1 MSRARRR
8 ILAAPAA
15 AIGVALA
22 LGAVTAQAFFSAVR
36 SNPANQLATTFVKPL
51 GTVTATAAGT
61 TVSLSWPADTLGDGT
76 ATTYTVARD
85 SSPAGGTCAGTLSS
99 TSCQDTSVP
108 SGSHTYTVTPTFRD
122 WTGTAGTATVTVSAA
137 TLSLTPT
144 STTVAATLSGSISG
158 FHAGDALTFKLDGT
172 TTLSGTT
179 PATVPAGGS
188 GSVSVPLPASVTGGS
203 HTVTA
208 SDTSGNTAS
217 VTITVTPKL
226 TAPASTTTQAISV
239 TVTGFKASDSIT
251 IHAGSATGPAASPA
265 FSTPAGSGT
274 ATTTVTLPNDLPIGS
289 ETLVAVGTAGDQAS
303 ATTVLGALAVTNG
316 GTANQI
322 DKGDTIAITL
332 VQPLLP
338 GSLCSSLTGS
348 NTLQTKDSMAVVTD
362 GGTGHDTLTLSDTNT
377 TDCSTGFHFGS
388 IDLGSTGWV
397 TGGGSISFGGP
408 GVGNGSAITYSTTT
422 RTLTI
427 VLGKANPTGGAVA
440 GTVTSGPTAIWTPPA
455 ATPFVNWSDSQNV
468 TGSLSGAASF

>member
-1 MSRARRR
+1 
-8 ILAAPAA
+8 
-15 AIGVALA
+15 
-22 LGAVTAQAFFSAVR
+22 
-36 SNPANQLATTFVKPL
+36 
-51 GTVTATAAGT
+51 
-61 TVSLSWPADTLGDGT
+61 
-76 ATTYTVARD
+76 
-85 SSPAGGTCAGTLSS
+85 
-99 TSCQDTSVP
+99 
-108 SGSHTYTVTPTFRD
+108 
-122 WTGTAGTATVTVSAA
+122 VTVSAA

-144 STTVAATLSGSISG
+144 TTTVAATLSGSVSG

-172 TTLSGTT
+172 TTLSGTS

-188 GSVSVPLPASVTGGS
+188 GSVSVPLPATVTGGS

-208 SDTSGNTAS
+208 SDTSGNSAS

-239 TVTGFKASDSIT
+239 TVTGFQASDSIT

-303 ATTVLGALAVTNG
+303 ATTVLGALVVTNGG
-316 GTANQI
+316 GTANQV

-338 GSLCSSLTGS
+338 GSVCSFLTGS
-348 NTLQTKDSMAVVTD
+348 NTRQTKDSMVVVTD
-362 GGTGHDTLTLSDTNT
+362 GGAGHDTLTLVDS

-388 IDLGSTGWV
+388 IDLGNTGWV

-408 GVGNGSAITYSTTT
+408 GNGNGSSITYSTTS
-422 RTLTI
+422 RTLTM

-440 GTVTSGPTAIWTPPA
+440 GTVTTGPTATWTPPT
-455 ATPFVNWSDSQNV
+455 ATPFVKWSDSQNV